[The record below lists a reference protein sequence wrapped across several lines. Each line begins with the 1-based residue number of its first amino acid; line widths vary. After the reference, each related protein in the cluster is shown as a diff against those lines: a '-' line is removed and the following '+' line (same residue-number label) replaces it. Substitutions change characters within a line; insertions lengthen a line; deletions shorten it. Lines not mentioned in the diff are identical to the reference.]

1 MKRTEGRTKQQHTDI
16 EDLIDIL
23 NKLEIKNNEL
33 AAEFKEIKKAVH
45 GVANKLNNQQNNNK
59 TKGKYNRKLEVQD
72 ITVGDEVI
80 ILNPNNDQQPE
91 GKVTGFTATG
101 QVRIRT
107 KNGSIVR
114 RRAFNL
120 QHK

>member
-1 MKRTEGRTKQQHTDI
+1 MKRTEGNNKQQQTDI

-33 AAEFKEIKKAVH
+33 AAEFIEIKKAVH
-45 GVANKLNNQQNNNK
+45 GVASKLNQQSK
-59 TKGKYNRKLEVQD
+59 TKQKGKYNRNLEVQD
-72 ITVGDEVI
+72 ITVGDKVT
-80 ILNPNNDQQPE
+80 ILNPTQNQQSE
-91 GKVTGFTATG
+91 GVVTGFTATG
-101 QVRIRT
+101 QVRVRT
-107 KNGSIVR
+107 KNGSIIR